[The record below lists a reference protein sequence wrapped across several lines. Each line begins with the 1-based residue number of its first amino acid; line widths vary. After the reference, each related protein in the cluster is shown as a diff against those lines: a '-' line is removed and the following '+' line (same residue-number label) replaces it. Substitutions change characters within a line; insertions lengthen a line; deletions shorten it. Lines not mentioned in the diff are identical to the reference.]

1 MIKYNKKFL
10 RDIPMVLLAALCL
23 SQFSTVAYGYYD
35 NLEVHK
41 LNKEII
47 NNYDGNG
54 TLTLYKLNNSTY
66 SYVMTYQESN
76 RYHEIK
82 MLQLAGLPEDTVV
95 EYIDMPQ

>member
-1 MIKYNKKFL
+1 MKYL
-10 RDIPMVLLAALCL
+10 PAVLFSALCL

-35 NLEVHK
+35 NLEVHR
-41 LNKEII
+41 LNQEII
-47 NNYDGNG
+47 YNYDGNG

-82 MLQLAGLPEDTVV
+82 MLQLAGLPENTVV
-95 EYIDMPQ
+95 EYIDMPQSG

>member
-1 MIKYNKKFL
+1 
-10 RDIPMVLLAALCL
+10 MVLLAALCL